1 MTYQSAS
8 NLYSAVIQ
16 GNKSESV
23 AALTLNQ
30 EKKQSTQINPL
41 EVDQDQGN
49 YTSTSLLNSLLTS
62 RNTDVRKA
70 PTEHL
75 PKPSPVATKDTKPAP
90 NSSISPVKE
99 IQMAEVYQQLEQ
111 EYDLLK
117 VKFDEKRVHLRDA
130 DRANDEQHRE
140 IRDLKKHNAELRE
153 ALRKENIQGE
163 KERLWETIDQ
173 LENNAYHYKL
183 ELHRRK
189 VHMESLTQQTRD
201 AIEEKNDAEISARK
215 LARENRSLQE
225 NLTECKDDLLR
236 LQPPSQISDSELSE
250 QYSNLHQQISKW
262 VDDETEDSQLLE
274 KCFEDLSITKE
285 DLPELLRKALSNE
298 HLRLGKKQPSSLPLI
313 LRYIINSHL
322 DQHIFREDIHL
333 FGLDD
338 HNTRLLRGIELG
350 MKKLEPPR
358 GKYHHPIISNI
369 VGLISKESITY
380 TNPSC
385 RCQNNTALEIRN
397 PPGPLPNPRF

>member
-1 MTYQSAS
+1 M
-8 NLYSAVIQ
+8 
-16 GNKSESV
+16 
-23 AALTLNQ
+23 
-30 EKKQSTQINPL
+30 
-41 EVDQDQGN
+41 
-49 YTSTSLLNSLLTS
+49 
-62 RNTDVRKA
+62 
-70 PTEHL
+70 
-75 PKPSPVATKDTKPAP
+75 
-90 NSSISPVKE
+90 SPVKE

-111 EYDLLK
+111 EYDLLR
-117 VKFDEKRVHLRDA
+117 VKFDEKRVHLREA

-140 IRDLKKHNAELRE
+140 IRDLKKHNTELRE

-163 KERLWETIDQ
+163 KDRLWETIDQ
-173 LENNAYHYKL
+173 LENNAYHFKL

-274 KCFEDLSITKE
+274 KCFEDLSMTKE
-285 DLPELLRKALSNE
+285 DLPELLRKALSND
-298 HLRLGKKQPSSLPLI
+298 HVRLGKKQPSSLPLI
-313 LRYIINSHL
+313 LRYIIHYHL

-358 GKYHHPIISNI
+358 GKYHHPTISNI
-369 VGLISKESITY
+369 IGLISKESITY
-380 TNPSC
+380 TKVSC

-397 PPGPLPNPRF
+397 PAGPLPNPRF

>member
-1 MTYQSAS
+1 
-8 NLYSAVIQ
+8 
-16 GNKSESV
+16 
-23 AALTLNQ
+23 
-30 EKKQSTQINPL
+30 
-41 EVDQDQGN
+41 
-49 YTSTSLLNSLLTS
+49 
-62 RNTDVRKA
+62 
-70 PTEHL
+70 
-75 PKPSPVATKDTKPAP
+75 
-90 NSSISPVKE
+90 
-99 IQMAEVYQQLEQ
+99 MAEVYQQLEQ

-117 VKFDEKRVHLRDA
+117 EKFDEKRGHLREA
-130 DRANDEQHRE
+130 DRVNEEQHRE

-153 ALRKENIQGE
+153 VLRKENIQGE
-163 KERLWETIDQ
+163 KDRLWETIDR
-173 LENNAYHYKL
+173 LECHAYQCKL

-201 AIEEKNDAEISARK
+201 AIEEKNEAEIAVRK

-250 QYSNLHQQISKW
+250 QYSSLHQQISKW

-274 KCFEDLSITKE
+274 KRFEDLSITKE
-285 DLPELLRKALSNE
+285 DLPELLRKSLSNE

-313 LRYIINSHL
+313 LRYIIHYHL

-338 HNTRLLRGIELG
+338 HNTRLLRGIEQG

-358 GKYHHPIISNI
+358 GKYHHPTAFNIIGS
-369 VGLISKESITY
+369 ISKESITC
-380 TNPSC
+380 TKLSC

-397 PPGPLPNPRF
+397 PAGPLPNPRF